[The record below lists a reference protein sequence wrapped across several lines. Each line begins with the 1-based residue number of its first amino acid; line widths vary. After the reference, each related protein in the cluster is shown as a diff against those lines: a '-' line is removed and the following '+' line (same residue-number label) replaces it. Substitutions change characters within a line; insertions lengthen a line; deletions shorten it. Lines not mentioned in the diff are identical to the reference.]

1 MKSFLLSFSILCLS
15 IIVYAQPSITPAAGF
30 EWVMTGSS
38 MYTDN
43 GVTASSTFGAAGD
56 TDPVDCS
63 ALCGGNCDGDGLLE
77 KLVFGGTSLPA
88 SSCEQ
93 RAVNLVHWIN
103 GNPESAIADG
113 ATSGTVHLATAAQV
127 EIVGTGTSISG
138 ADNKGFIIGGNGPG
152 NFSEF
157 NTQVDYSLN
166 WQVDD
171 YSLTGGT
178 GPQVQQFTWN
188 WGEPGGGAEVEM
200 SGWND
205 YSTAAFSTSG
215 SEVLTVPTSSI
226 IETGGNME
234 VVFDGNMEMS
244 LSRNYGN
251 ADGKVQTVPSIEGE
265 AIYRVNYD
273 IWEIQA
279 VLPVEL
285 ISFSAKQVNSNI
297 KLQWI
302 TATEINNERFL
313 IERSMDD
320 SQNWQVIGS
329 VLSKGDSQR
338 LTYYSY
344 TDEGI
349 KEDIVY
355 YRLTQVDKDGT
366 ESTSASI
373 AIENSDNK
381 REYTLYPNPANNSI
395 SAVNMGDNKTGV
407 VINQNG
413 EIVKRVYSRE
423 YIDISDLPAGIYSF
437 SILFE
442 NGSVEWTDRFIKL

>member
-1 MKSFLLSFSILCLS
+1 
-15 IIVYAQPSITPAAGF
+15 
-30 EWVMTGSS
+30 
-38 MYTDN
+38 
-43 GVTASSTFGAAGD
+43 
-56 TDPVDCS
+56 
-63 ALCGGNCDGDGLLE
+63 
-77 KLVFGGTSLPA
+77 
-88 SSCEQ
+88 
-93 RAVNLVHWIN
+93 
-103 GNPESAIADG
+103 
-113 ATSGTVHLATAAQV
+113 
-127 EIVGTGTSISG
+127 
-138 ADNKGFIIGGNGPG
+138 
-152 NFSEF
+152 
-157 NTQVDYSLN
+157 
-166 WQVDD
+166 
-171 YSLTGGT
+171 
-178 GPQVQQFTWN
+178 
-188 WGEPGGGAEVEM
+188 
-200 SGWND
+200 
-205 YSTAAFSTSG
+205 
-215 SEVLTVPTSSI
+215 
-226 IETGGNME
+226 
-234 VVFDGNMEMS
+234 MS

-265 AIYRVNYD
+265 SIYRVNYD